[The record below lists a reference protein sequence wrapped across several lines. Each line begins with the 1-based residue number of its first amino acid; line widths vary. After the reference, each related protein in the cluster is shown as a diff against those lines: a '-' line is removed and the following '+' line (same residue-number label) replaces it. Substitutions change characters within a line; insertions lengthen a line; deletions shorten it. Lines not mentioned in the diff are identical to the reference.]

1 LPILIDKLGSM
12 LVGTIEYVLVD
23 RLDQWSPTVL
33 RSDPILN
40 ENVISVYTRPHF
52 VFW

>member
-1 LPILIDKLGSM
+1 M
-12 LVGTIEYVLVD
+12 LYKYVRVHIKYLHYIY
-23 RLDQWSPTVL
+23 QWSPTFL